1 MKWTTLL
8 LVITARLLLGQSAI
22 SLINTPLSDVHI
34 AWQPPASMMK
44 ISMQLTNGMAFVQ
57 AEAAGKSGLF
67 LLDTGAPILVV
78 NQKPDAENSV
88 SATSFSNSFI
98 ANHLN
103 INDFRWSLIHK
114 KSLEAIAV
122 DLSHM
127 ETSSG
132 LTLQGI
138 IGFDVLKNFELFL
151 DYKGKQLILLPP
163 RKKELQKTAKPLLVI
178 PFELQEH
185 LPVVQV
191 EIAGQRLRF
200 GLDTGAGANLIDQ
213 KWLHNLSAEAM
224 ELGDTE
230 GIRGVDQEVKQVK
243 SAAIKNTKITDTD
256 FGTMK
261 FLFTDLS
268 YLQSSTPLR
277 IDGLLGYDFFQKVKC
292 SINYEEQLLYI
303 WNLE

>member
-22 SLINTPLSDVHI
+22 SLINTPLSDVRV

-44 ISMQLTNGMAFVQ
+44 ISMQLTNGMAFVK
-57 AEAAGKSGLF
+57 AEAAGKSGFF

-78 NQKPDAENSV
+78 NQKPGAENSV
-88 SATSFSNSFI
+88 SATSFSNSFV

-103 INDFRWSLIHK
+103 INDFKWNLIHE

-127 ETSSG
+127 EASSG
-132 LTLQGI
+132 LSLCGI
-138 IGFDVLKNFELFL
+138 IGFDVLKNFELLL
-151 DYKGKQLILLPP
+151 DYEGKQLILLLP
-163 RKKELQKTAKPLLVI
+163 RKKELQKTAKPLLAI

-191 EIAGQRLRF
+191 KIDGQSLRF

-213 KWLHNLSAEAM
+213 KWLDILSPEAL

-230 GIRGVDQEVKQVK
+230 GVRGIDQELKLVK
-243 SAAIKNTKITDTD
+243 SAAIKNTKIASTDL
-256 FGTMK
+256 GAMK

-277 IDGLLGYDFFQKVKC
+277 IDGLLGYNFFQKVKC
-292 SINYEEQLLYI
+292 SINYEEKMLYI
-303 WNLE
+303 WDVE